1 MLPRVIFVEIKELLE
16 DVLTECMNK
25 GEVMSSYDV
34 AGLIDSF
41 VEDYEEFVNISEETV
56 TEFAN
61 AQIARLFLR
70 DRIYIHEDATSY
82 IKNVRDCGLRSVTEA
97 MLSGMIKSGEA
108 INRNVNSEFPI
119 DFATGEYLV

>member
-1 MLPRVIFVEIKELLE
+1 MLPRVIFAEITELLE

-41 VEDYEEFVNISEETV
+41 VEDYDENIDEDTV

-61 AQIARLFLR
+61 AQIARLFMR
-70 DRIYIHEDATSY
+70 DRIYIHGDAASY

-97 MLSGMIKSGEA
+97 MLSGMVKSGKD
-108 INRNVNSEFPI
+108 INRFGNFEFPV
-119 DFATGEYLV
+119 DFATGKYLV